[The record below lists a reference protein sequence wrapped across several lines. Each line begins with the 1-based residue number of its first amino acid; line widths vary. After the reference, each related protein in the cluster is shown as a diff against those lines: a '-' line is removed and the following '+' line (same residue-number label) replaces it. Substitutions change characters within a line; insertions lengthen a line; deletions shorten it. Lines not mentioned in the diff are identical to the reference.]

1 MQKIREVTPDI
12 CRSRMF
18 GALRSRGLHIQRW
31 KVREILRKIYPVG
44 TALRWN
50 KAIYRIKYSVPC
62 PNALWHIDG
71 NHKLIQWRLVIH
83 AGIDGYSRLITHLH
97 CSNNNLASTVLDLFK
112 EGVRKYG
119 LLSRTRS
126 DDGLENVEVARYM
139 LEHRGAGRGR
149 MLTGKSVHNVRVE
162 LLHRDVYVGVLSLY
176 VRLFDRMKEEGN
188 LDCLNELHLYAL
200 HYTFQPRI
208 NRALE

>member
-18 GALRSRGLHIQRW
+18 GALRSLGLHIQRW

-50 KAIYRIKYSVPC
+50 KAIYRRKYSVPC

-126 DDGLENVEVARYM
+126 DDGLENVEVDRYM
-139 LEHRGAGRGR
+139 LEHLVSIVPPRVRLCARNW
-149 MLTGKSVHNVRVE
+149 SVPGSPHPN
-162 LLHRDVYVGVLSLY
+162 GLSL
-176 VRLFDRMKEEGN
+176 
-188 LDCLNELHLYAL
+188 CH
-200 HYTFQPRI
+200 
-208 NRALE
+208 RALPSLWYCP